1 MSWYLYILRCSDGT
15 LYTGITDNIPRRLA
29 AHRAGRGARYTRG
42 RSPLTLVYQEE
53 WENRGAASR
62 REAAVKKMTRA
73 QKEKL
78 ISRGGEENPLF
89 LRPGP
94 EGREP
99 QEGKR

>member
-1 MSWYLYILRCSDGT
+1 MSQSIQVLLVEDDDDFAFLTGQLLREESG
-15 LYTGITDNIPRRLA
+15 LELI
-29 AHRAGRGARYTRG
+29 GR
-42 RSPLTLVYQEE
+42 
-53 WENRGAASR
+53 AASR